1 MKKEA
6 PAIIEGICYLFPH
19 KQELL
24 ATSLSMAGTWKHTLR
39 LLARRKNTYLA
50 PLLVDDLVRTKTLA
64 TQTVEGILRA
74 TVQRSSTSLPWF
86 GEQVLESEIEK
97 QYGNLGCKIFDS
109 IYHRDVIL
117 SLELLSHD
125 WTWTM
130 VHPALFKKQQAGM
143 LVELWKLMAK
153 HINMRAVANTLNV
166 STDIVREKL
175 RAEFLSRFEHHWI
188 APDGTVESVT
198 KPVYRNKKIE
208 HLVVK
213 N

>member
-1 MKKEA
+1 MKKDA

-19 KQELL
+19 KPEL
-24 ATSLSMAGTWKHTLR
+24 AAASLSMIGTWKHSLR

-50 PLLVDDLVRTKTLA
+50 PLLVDDLVRTKTVA
-64 TQTVEGILRA
+64 KQSVEDILRA
-74 TVQRSSTSLPWF
+74 TVQRSYASLPWF
-86 GEQVLESEIEK
+86 GERVLESEIEK

-117 SLELLSHD
+117 SLELLSHE

-130 VHPALFKKQQAGM
+130 VHPTLFKTQQSGM
-143 LVELWKLMAK
+143 LIELWKLMAK
-153 HINMRAVANTLNV
+153 HINMRAVANAANLP
-166 STDIVREKL
+166 TDTVREKL

-188 APDGTVESVT
+188 ASDGTVESVT

-208 HLVVK
+208 HTVIK